1 MSGAAA
7 VAAYV
12 AAWPDGRREPVRL
25 GPPLAEGGDA
35 RVHPVEG
42 HPALV
47 AKVYHDPSAEPRR
60 RAKLDAMLAA
70 PPEGRGGAGGADV
83 RLAWP
88 VALLEDGG
96 DGPPAGFL
104 MPRVDLDRAVVLE
117 MLLTG
122 RARRAAGLSD
132 AYRDRVAAAANL
144 ATAVAALHAQGD
156 HVVDLKPSNV
166 HVYRGSFYVA
176 LLDCDGM
183 SIAAPGGAGRFPAH
197 QYTDGYIAPEALRAR
212 AKPEAL
218 GEAQDRFALAVLV
231 FQLLNRGLHPFQ
243 GVPAP
248 GADVP
253 TTDGE
258 RVAAGLYPYGRGGKG
273 ALSPP
278 PRSLYA
284 GFDLATKQL
293 FDRAFAG
300 GAGRRPSAAEW
311 WAHLRGLLDS
321 GLRPCEADADHA
333 RFGERPCAMC
343 EGGAGSSS
351 VVEAPTEEA
360 ERAAEYVLS
369 LHERHAQTQS
379 RPPPAPSYRPSG
391 RATAPP
397 VARQVSALGR
407 SALALLILGAAFVLY
422 RIVAPPPGP
431 EDGAAWDGAPEQ
443 ASMRAPNEVLR
454 SALRFGRTDQ
464 AIEAL
469 EAGADVRSPPPS
481 SGYLYDD
488 LGYEPVE
495 GPTMV
500 GWIDPDMPRVQRAA
514 FDGALPILFVLLE
527 HGADVDERDPVLRT
541 PLMMAARSVAPREMR
556 DGGLDAIALG
566 GDLAATTQRVVR
578 PRAVVD
584 NDAAWNRGVRRDLSE
599 PTYNR
604 LLRAFGWG
612 GAVSQDAPD
621 SLQTQALGVAAS
633 VAGLRLLLDAG
644 ADVDARDGWGRTALA
659 YAAAVGNAAAVR
671 VLLDAGADP
680 DLADAAG
687 ATPLMAA
694 ADAAVDPASDRAAA
708 DVARELLRGGASPD
722 ARDRAGR
729 RAADFVGDRPA
740 TRRVRV
746 RDRSQDSDDT
756 DPLGRSE
763 TLAVLRRAAA
773 DRPAPA
779 DDTSPAATAPPRRRA
794 DLADGATRIEGVHGE
809 PAPPEAETVP
819 WRQSGPLVVECY
831 VTTADRIDVEV
842 PVWLRRTDR
851 FAVGR
856 RYKIDV
862 PDEVEPCRSNIWN
875 ALGGR
880 FDVTGDPERWPSGV
894 VRVRVVRP
902 QPSAP

>member
-7 VAAYV
+7 VAAYEAV
-12 AAWPDGRREPVRL
+12 WPDGRREPVRL
-25 GPPLAEGGDA
+25 GLPLAEGGDA
-35 RVHPVEG
+35 RIHPAEG

-47 AKVYHDPSAEPRR
+47 AKVYHDPGAEPRR

-70 PPEGRGGAGGADV
+70 PPEGRGGADV

-144 ATAVAALHAQGD
+144 ATAVAALHAQVD

-183 SIAAPGGAGRFPAH
+183 SVAGRGGERFPAH
-197 QYTDGYIAPEALRAR
+197 QYTDGYIAPEALRAKAR
-212 AKPEAL
+212 PEEL
-218 GEAQDRFALAVLV
+218 GEAQDRFALAVVV

-284 GFDLATKQL
+284 GFDLATKRL
-293 FDRAFAG
+293 FNRAFAG

-321 GLRPCEADADHA
+321 GLRPCDADADHA
-333 RFGERPCAMC
+333 RFGEHPCAMC

-369 LHERHAQTQS
+369 LHERHGQTPS
-379 RPPPAPSYRPSG
+379 RPSPPPSYRPSG
-391 RATAPP
+391 WTTAPP

-407 SALALLILGAAFVLY
+407 SALALLILGAAFMLY
-422 RIVAPPPGP
+422 RIVAPPPRP
-431 EDGAAWDGAPEQ
+431 EDGVAEQ
-443 ASMRAPNEVLR
+443 VPMRAPNEVLR

-469 EAGADVRSPPPS
+469 EAGADVRSPPSS
-481 SGYLYDD
+481 SGYLYEN

-495 GPTMV
+495 RLTMV
-500 GWIDPDMPRVQRAA
+500 DLINLDMARVHRAA
-514 FDGALPILFVLLE
+514 GDGALPILFVLLE
-527 HGADVDERDPVLRT
+527 YGADVDERDPVLRT
-541 PLMMAARSVAPREMR
+541 PLMTAARSVAPREMR
-556 DGGLDAIALG
+556 DGVEAAVALG

-584 NDAAWNRGVRRDLSE
+584 NDAAWNRGVRRDLSG

-612 GAVSQDAPD
+612 GAVSRDAPD

-659 YAAAVGNAAAVR
+659 YAAAVGNAAAAR

-694 ADAAVDPASDRAAA
+694 SDAAVDPASDRAAA

-740 TRRVRV
+740 TRRVKALSPSL
-746 RDRSQDSDDT
+746 DAAA
-756 DPLGRSE
+756 PLERSE
-763 TLAVLRRAAA
+763 TLAVLRRAAVGSVLT
-773 DRPAPA
+773 
-779 DDTSPAATAPPRRRA
+779 DDTPPAATAPPRRRA
-794 DLADGATRIEGVHGE
+794 DLADGATRIEGTHGE
-809 PAPPEAETVP
+809 PAPPEAEPVP

-856 RYKIDV
+856 RYRIDV
-862 PDEVEPCRSNIWN
+862 PDEAEPCQSNIWN

-902 QPSAP
+902 QPAAP

>member
-7 VAAYV
+7 VAAFEAV
-12 AAWPDGRREPVRL
+12 WPDGRREPVRL
-25 GPPLAEGGDA
+25 GLRLAEGGDA
-35 RVHPVEG
+35 AVHAVEG

-47 AKVYHDPSAEPRR
+47 AKVYHDPGTEPRR

-70 PPEGRGGAGGADV
+70 PPEGAGGADV

-144 ATAVAALHAQGD
+144 AAAVAALHARGD
-156 HVVDLKPSNV
+156 HVVDLKPSNA
-166 HVYRGSFYVA
+166 HVYRGSFLVA

-183 SIAAPGGAGRFPAH
+183 SVAAPDGAGRFPAH
-197 QYTDGYIAPEALRAR
+197 QYTDGYIAPEALRAKAR
-212 AKPEAL
+212 PEDL
-218 GEAQDRFALAVLV
+218 GEAQDRFALAVVV

-248 GADVP
+248 GAEVP

-258 RVAAGLYPYGRGGKG
+258 RVAAGLYPYGPGGAG
-273 ALSPP
+273 RLTPP
-278 PRSLYA
+278 PRSLYG
-284 GFDLATKQL
+284 GFDAATQRL

-300 GAGRRPSAAEW
+300 GAGRPTAQEW

-321 GLRPCEADADHA
+321 GLRPCAADADHA
-333 RFGERPCAMC
+333 RFGERPCAVC
-343 EGGAGSSS
+343 GGGAGSS
-351 VVEAPTEEA
+351 VVEAPTPEA
-360 ERAAEYVLS
+360 ERAAEYALS
-369 LHERHAQTQS
+369 LHERHGRTPS
-379 RPPPAPSYRPSG
+379 RPAASPSYRPSG
-391 RATAPP
+391 WAAAPP
-397 VARQVSALGR
+397 VTRQASALGR
-407 SALALLILGAAFVLY
+407 SALALLILGAVFVLY
-422 RIVAPPPGP
+422 RIIAPSPGP
-431 EDGAAWDGAPEQ
+431 DDGAAWDGVAEQ
-443 ASMRAPNEVLR
+443 APMRAPNEVLR
-454 SALRFGRTDQ
+454 TALMFSRTDQ

-469 EAGADVRSPPPS
+469 EAGADVRSPRPS
-481 SGYLYDD
+481 LGYLYED

-495 GPTMV
+495 GPTTV
-500 GWIDPDMPRVQRAA
+500 DRIDPDMPRVQRAA

-527 HGADVDERDPVLRT
+527 YGADVDERDPVLRT
-541 PLMMAARSVAPREMR
+541 PLMTAARSVAPWGMR
-556 DGGLDAIALG
+556 GSVEAAVALG
-566 GDLAATTQRVVR
+566 SDLATTTQRVVQ
-578 PRAVVD
+578 PRVVGD
-584 NDAAWNRGVRRDLSE
+584 NDAAWGRGVQRDLSG

-644 ADVDARDGWGRTALA
+644 ADVDARDGWGRTALT

-671 VLLDAGADP
+671 VLLSAGATP
-680 DLADAAG
+680 DAADAAG
-687 ATPLMAA
+687 TTPLMAA
-694 ADAAVDPASDRAAA
+694 ADGATDPASDLAAA
-708 DVARELLRGGASPD
+708 ATVRELLRGGASPD

-729 RAADFVGDRPA
+729 TAADFVGDRPA
-740 TRRVRV
+740 TRRVKA
-746 RDRSQDSDDT
+746 RSPSLDAAA
-756 DPLGRSE
+756 PLDRSE
-763 TLAVLRRAAA
+763 TLAVLRRAAVGSA
-773 DRPAPA
+773 LT
-779 DDTSPAATAPPRRRA
+779 DDTPPAATAPPSRRA
-794 DLADGATRIEGVHGE
+794 DLADGATRIEGAHGE
-809 PAPPEAETVP
+809 PAPPDAEPVP

-831 VTTADRIDVEV
+831 VATADRIDVEV

-856 RYKIDV
+856 RYRIDV
-862 PDEVEPCRSNIWN
+862 PDEAEPCRSNIWN

-894 VRVRVVRP
+894 ARVRVVRP